1 MATATKNPMRQGVP
15 VSPGVVVARAYCL
28 DSALLRR
35 EPRHLDPTAL
45 PAEINR
51 FAGACAAAIHE
62 LDGLIARVTQQLG
75 PEEAAIFS
83 AHRSLLRDP
92 VLTGKVKAA
101 ILNRQVDARTALQD
115 VLDEYSVMFSHIQ
128 DEYLRER
135 VADVRDVIGR
145 ILTHLDR
152 PTEPSALSPDEPVV
166 IVAMEILPSH
176 TMMFNRLKV
185 AGIMTETGGAT
196 GHAAILAR
204 SLGIPAVSG
213 LDGILKEVQ
222 NGDLVALDGREGHVY
237 LNPGP
242 EVEAAYRKL
251 QREYVD
257 LRDRLI
263 ENLEKKSVTSD
274 GIPIELLA
282 NVNGPADAA
291 MAARVGAA
299 GVGLYRTE
307 YLFLTHP
314 SVPDEEE
321 QLAAYRAVLEAS
333 PNRRATIRTLD
344 LGGDKHLPYLGTQS
358 EANPFLG
365 WRSIRLISAHPELFQ
380 TQLRA
385 ILRAGTFGDVR
396 LLFPMISTLEEVQQ
410 IKSMVDR
417 TRRELARAG
426 IAYGENIPLGVMLEV
441 PAAALSVDALLE
453 EVDFVSIGSNDLIQ
467 YVMAADR
474 DNPKVAH
481 LCDPVS
487 PPILRLLHQVIQ
499 ACNKHGKPVTLCGEM
514 AGRPRCF
521 LPLFGMGLHSLSM
534 SPAFVPPLKELIR
547 RSTQTIARDVLDH
560 VLKMKKVN
568 EIRDYLT
575 VQTRQVW
582 PDVTLLETRE

>member
-1 MATATKNPMRQGVP
+1 MATASKNPMRQGVP
-15 VSPGVVVARAYCL
+15 VSPGVAVARAYCL
-28 DSALLRR
+28 DSVLVRR
-35 EPRHLDPTAL
+35 EPRRLDVTSL
-45 PAEINR
+45 PGEINR
-51 FAGACAAAIHE
+51 FAAACAAAIQE
-62 LDGLIARVTQQLG
+62 LDALISRVTQQLG
-75 PEEAAIFS
+75 PNEAAIFS

-101 ILNRQVDARTALQD
+101 ILNHQVDARTALQE

-152 PTEPSALSPDEPVV
+152 PTDPNIGPDEPVV
-166 IVAMEILPSH
+166 IVALEILPSH
-176 TMMFNRLKV
+176 TMMFNRMKV
-185 AGIMTETGGAT
+185 AGILTESGGST

-204 SLGIPAVSG
+204 SLGIPAISG

-222 NGDLVALDGREGHVY
+222 TGDLVALDGREGHVY

-251 QREYVD
+251 QREYVN

-263 ENLEKKSVTSD
+263 ENLEQKPVTVD
-274 GIPIELLA
+274 GVDVELLA
-282 NVNGPADAA
+282 NVNGPGDAA
-291 MAARVGAA
+291 MAVKAGAT

-321 QLAAYRAVLEAS
+321 QLVAYRAVLEAS

-344 LGGDKHLPYLGTQS
+344 LGGDKHLPYLGSQT

-385 ILRAGTFGDVR
+385 ILRAGTSGDVR

-410 IKSMVDR
+410 IKAMVEQ
-417 TRRELARAG
+417 TRQDLRKRG
-426 IAYGENIPLGVMLEV
+426 IPHGENIPLGVMLEV
-441 PAAALSVDALLE
+441 PAAALCIDALLD

-487 PPILRLLHQVIQ
+487 PPILHLLNQVIQ
-499 ACNKHGKPVTLCGEM
+499 TCSRRGKPVTLCGEM

-521 LPLFGMGLHSLSM
+521 LPLFGMGLRSLSM
-534 SPAFVPPLKELIR
+534 SPAFVPSIKELIR
-547 RSTQTIARDVLDH
+547 RSDLKTAQSVVQH
-560 VLKMKKVN
+560 VLKMKKTN
-568 EIRDYLT
+568 EIRDFLT
-575 VQTRQVW
+575 AQTKQVW